1 MIMVKLARD
10 VVLELEARRRIYEAV
25 VQSPGLHF
33 RELQRRMGS
42 AYGALQYHIE
52 FLVRHGLI
60 VEEKDREYSRYFPA
74 NFRSVRERE
83 LMSLLR
89 QESIR
94 RILLHLLENPYCRNK
109 DLVEVLGLSASTI
122 SWHLGRLLEAGAVL
136 SERRDGEAV
145 FSVSE
150 PETVTRLLVT
160 YKVSFLDK
168 IVDRFV
174 EVWEHENLGQIEV
187 LK

>member
-1 MIMVKLARD
+1 MVKLARD
-10 VVLELEARRRIYEAV
+10 AVLELEARRRIYDAV

-60 VEEKDREYSRYFPA
+60 VEEKGREYSRYFPA
-74 NFRSVRERE
+74 NFRNIRERE

-94 RILLHLLENPYCRNK
+94 RVLLLLLENPSSRNK
-109 DLVEVLGLSASTI
+109 DLVEALGLSASTI
-122 SWHLGRLLEAGAVL
+122 SWHLGRLLQAGAVV
-136 SERRDGEAV
+136 SERKDGEAV

-150 PETVTRLLVT
+150 PDAVTRLLVS
-160 YKVSFLDK
+160 YKASFLDK

-174 EVWEHENLGQIEV
+174 EVLERENIGRMEA